1 MSQAAKN
8 SRNRKQGNAGENLVK
23 AELQRRGVALVER
36 IETGWGIIRGATGR
50 IVSAYPLSP
59 VSGDFRGI
67 LAGGRSVLVEVK
79 TIPER
84 LPYSALELHQ
94 HVALKAHHEHGGL
107 SLVAWVNGEEVTIF
121 EYPNPAFKPRKSI
134 TVGDVQEWGLETKGT
149 KEETK

>member
-1 MSQAAKN
+1 MNQAAKN
-8 SRNRKQGNAGENLVK
+8 SRNRKQGNAGENLVLT
-23 AELQRRGVALVER
+23 ELLRRGVALVER
-36 IETGWGIIRGATGR
+36 IETGWGIVRGKGGK
-50 IVSAYPLSP
+50 IVSAFPLAP

-94 HVALKAHHEHGGL
+94 HVALKDHHDDGGL
-107 SLVAWVNGEEVTIF
+107 SLVAWVNGEVVIIF

-134 TVGDVQEWGLETKGT
+134 TVGDVQEWGLETKEGT
-149 KEETK
+149 K